1 MRIAAASAAAL
12 LVLSL
17 MPVPAAQ
24 AAKKPAKPAAA
35 AVESRNAALAA
46 AAAAG
51 DKEAQYQMG
60 VALRDGTHGLKHDA
74 AAALAWFTL
83 AGAEGHAGAAVEAA
97 KAFEAGKGARR
108 DLTSAA
114 NWWYQAGLLGDM
126 ESRSRWIALVI
137 QGEVHGIASRE
148 GLQWLTDA
156 AQAGDPKAVM
166 ALADVL
172 EHGLAGAADPVRAE
186 DWYRLAALLYGDVEA
201 RYRLGRLLLA
211 LPSAWRR
218 PAEEEWNPKEA
229 ERNSHPL
236 GAVWYATKPPDAE
249 DGKAVQLRPGI
260 AEGERWLRSAARRG
274 HAEAQYLLGTLKV
287 AGLEL
292 PLDMVEGI
300 RWLEAAAVQGHPEA
314 LLELG
319 ELAAKGQGFFAKD
332 PVRAWVMFD
341 LAAAQGEESAK
352 TAREAVAKTMSQK
365 QAAAARRL
373 AQDLRDLNGL

>member
-12 LVLSL
+12 LALSL
-17 MPVPAAQ
+17 MPVPAAL
-24 AAKKPAKPAAA
+24 AAPKKPVKPAAA
-35 AVESRNAALAA
+35 AEPRHAGLAA

-60 VALRDGTHGLKHDA
+60 LALRDGTHGLKSNA
-74 AAALAWFTL
+74 AAALSWFTL
-83 AGAEGHAGAAVEAA
+83 AGAEGHVGAAVEAA
-97 KAFEAGKGARR
+97 KAFETGKGVRR

-114 NWWYQAGLLGDM
+114 NWRYQAGLLGDV
-126 ESRSRWIALVI
+126 ESRARWIALVI
-137 QGEVHGIASRE
+137 RGEVHGIASRD
-148 GLQWLTDA
+148 GLQWLTEA
-156 AQAGDPKAVM
+156 AQAGDSKAVM

-172 EHGLAGAADPVRAE
+172 EHGLAGTPDLERAE
-186 DWYRLAALLYGDVEA
+186 DWYRLAALMYGDVEA

-229 ERNSHPL
+229 ERNSLPL
-236 GAVWYATKPPDAE
+236 GAVWYAAKPRDAE
-249 DGKAVQLRPGI
+249 EGKAVQLRPGI

-274 HAEAQYLLGTLKV
+274 HAEAQYLLGALKV
-287 AGLEL
+287 GGLEL
-292 PLDMVEGI
+292 PMDMTEGI
-300 RWLEAAAVQGHPEA
+300 AWLEAAAVQGHAEA
-314 LLELG
+314 LIELG

-352 TAREAVAKTMSQK
+352 TAREAVAKGMSQK
-365 QAAAARRL
+365 QTAAARRL